1 MLNGSTEDTSTTESI
16 MGFLL
21 LNLFVPNSAIDL
33 DLFWAPSSSSSQR
46 HKKKIKAH
54 ILSEILGEGGE
65 ANGQGKKTK
74 H

>member
-16 MGFLL
+16 TGSLL

-33 DLFWAPSSSSSQR
+33 DLFWAPSSSSQR

-54 ILSEILGEGGE
+54 ILSEILGKRGE

-74 H
+74 R